1 MNENCFVNML
11 ESSKFVLPSLSRSQ
25 TFRDFDTVLHRYS
38 SQYLPLPRS
47 PLSHKTSWSLNFN
60 RTNHHLFT
68 SRPASDITAEIFSNL
83 RALQTQLCFQPI
95 IRTEKVTQ
103 APAEHP
109 LTFPATI
116 YSHFVLLVAG
126 SHSFSTKNGGRFS
139 FLYFFLFF
147 SNHVKDCVIHLNGDF
162 FYVFRKREKVL
173 DIFCIFLFIF

>member
-1 MNENCFVNML
+1 MKTA
-11 ESSKFVLPSLSRSQ
+11 SSTCQKVPSLYCLLYPVLNLFGNS
-25 TFRDFDTVLHRYS
+25 DTVLHRYS

-83 RALQTQLCFQPI
+83 RAPQTQLCSQPL
-95 IRTEKVTQ
+95 IRTGKVTQ

-126 SHSFSTKNGGRFS
+126 SHSFPTKNGRRFS
-139 FLYFFLFF
+139 FLYFFFF
-147 SNHVKDCVIHLNGDF
+147 
-162 FYVFRKREKVL
+162 FRTTLRTV
-173 DIFCIFLFIF
+173 